1 MQPLQGATMKRIF
14 LPAVLALTLSGGFAM
29 AQSADPTP
37 AAAPSGQKWHHHA
50 SDPHRE
56 AVRISKR
63 LNLSADQTAK
73 LEPILADRDQKM
85 AALKGNT
92 TLSPQEKKQQMRTI
106 HQDMKQQFDA
116 VLTPEQI
123 EQMKQMRHGHNG
135 RGGAETPAPPPAG
148 L

>member
-1 MQPLQGATMKRIF
+1 MKRIF
-14 LPAVLALTLSGGFAM
+14 LPAVLALTLSGGFALGQTTQ
-29 AQSADPTP
+29 APDS
-37 AAAPSGQKWHHHA
+37 AAAAQAPVQGSRHHA

-56 AVRISKR
+56 AMKMSKR

-85 AALKGNT
+85 ATLKGNT

-116 VLTPEQI
+116 VLTPEQA
-123 EQMKQMRHGHNG
+123 EQMKAMQHRHGG
-135 RGGAETPAPPPAG
+135 KGAPTPAGTPPAG